1 MQRYLF
7 NQKNE
12 ESMENRNSNAQ
23 VSFLIN
29 TQRVINGEK
38 PKNESKE
45 FVGNISMQAG
55 EIKALTKKIVADIET
70 IIAKE
75 ISRKQVVE
83 EWNSLKTQIELFVY
97 SKQIVPD
104 YYIDIV
110 SYISKNY
117 SKLNSDVIDLC
128 DQTLLDCTNIALS
141 HLSTL
146 AKDTSKYAYKV
157 SVQRAKLLLAIQNFQ
172 EILKTFNLNFM
183 EELKKEEEIIENHL
197 KPSSENIASRS
208 IAELSA
214 ANVLEQIKA
223 ITKTE
228 SAVTQTV
235 ANELD
240 ERTRK
245 ILQALDLDSD
255 KYETFSPD
263 TIKQLEEIVNKHL
276 VQKSVMLTRVTP

>member
-1 MQRYLF
+1 
-7 NQKNE
+7 
-12 ESMENRNSNAQ
+12 MENRNSNAQ
-23 VSFLIN
+23 VSFMMN
-29 TQRVINGEK
+29 SQRVINGEK

-45 FVGNISMQAG
+45 FVGNISMQDG
-55 EIKALTKKIVADIET
+55 EIKALTKKIVANIEA

-75 ISRKQVVE
+75 ISREQVVE
-83 EWNSLKTQIELFVY
+83 EWNTLKTQIKIFVY

-128 DQTLLDCTNIALS
+128 NQTLLDCTSIALS

-146 AKDTSKYAYKV
+146 AKDTSKHAYKV

-197 KPSSENIASRS
+197 KPSSGNIASRS
-208 IAELSA
+208 IAELCA

-223 ITKTE
+223 ITRTE

-235 ANELD
+235 TNEPD

-255 KYETFSPD
+255 KYETFSSD
-263 TIKQLEEIVNKHL
+263 TIKQLQEIVNKHL
-276 VQKSVMLTRVTP
+276 LQKSAMYTRVAR